1 MAESTK
7 NSQSGMPADPTRR
20 EFLKRSAMIAAAPLA
35 GRATHPS
42 AQSAQQEGNRPRT
55 QPNIL
60 IIHSDQFRWDF
71 ICAVG
76 LNPMA
81 NTPNLD
87 AMYRRGTVFQNFIT
101 NQPLCSPSRAC
112 LWTGQ
117 YATTNGVWKL
127 LWSDN
132 PRVGIK
138 PDAITLATQLRS
150 AGYSANYIGK
160 WHLAPHP
167 EAGLGYVPPQYRG
180 GFLDLWQASNVF
192 ELTTHPYHGT
202 IWDGNG
208 HPMEFKNIYRVDY
221 LTDLAEKFLR
231 QKHDKPF
238 LLVVSQLEPHQNNY
252 VNGFSP
258 PHGYA
263 EKFHNPYVPPDL
275 RPFPG
280 DWPYQ
285 LANYYGDIKAIDESV
300 GRILKTLKEENLE
313 DNTIVVFMSDHGC
326 HFRTRNS
333 EYKRS
338 PHESSV
344 HVPLMIQ
351 GPGFDNAQIIS
362 ELVSMIDVTPSIL
375 DHVGL
380 TVPQCMQGQSF
391 IPLIHDVKAR
401 QSWRNEV
408 FVQISDSETAR
419 SLRTPEWTYVAL
431 APSASP
437 NHDAGSMHYQ
447 DYQLYDNRGD
457 PAQIINLAGR
467 RDPPHLVHN
476 VGDRSITKI
485 TQDLRERLIAR
496 MVEAGEPR
504 PEIKP
509 WPYYP

>member
-1 MAESTK
+1 MADSEKIERSI
-7 NSQSGMPADPTRR
+7 SGGASTRR
-20 EFLKRSAMIAAAPLA
+20 AFLKQSAMVAAAPLA
-35 GRATHPS
+35 GSKVLSSVQDAGQSSHHPVK
-42 AQSAQQEGNRPRT
+42 
-55 QPNIL
+55 QPNIV

-71 ICAVG
+71 ICAAG
-76 LNPMA
+76 LNPMSY
-81 NTPNLD
+81 TPNLD

-138 PDAITLATQLRS
+138 PDAVTLATQLRA
-150 AGYSANYIGK
+150 AGYSTNYIGK

-180 GFLDLWQASNVF
+180 GFLDLWQAANVF
-192 ELTTHPYHGT
+192 ELTTYPYHGT
-202 IWDGNG
+202 IWDGDG
-208 HPMEFKNIYRVDY
+208 HPMEFKDIYRVDY

-238 LLVVSQLEPHQNNY
+238 LLVVSQLEPHQNNH

-258 PHGYA
+258 PHGYG
-263 EKFHNPYVPPDL
+263 EKFRNPYVPADL

-285 LANYYGDIKAIDESV
+285 LGNYYGDIKAIDESV
-300 GRILKTLKEENLE
+300 GRILSTLKQQNLE
-313 DNTIVVFMSDHGC
+313 DNTIVVFLSDHGC

-338 PHESSV
+338 PHESSI

-351 GPGFDNAQIIS
+351 GPGFNNGQVIS
-362 ELVSMIDVTPSIL
+362 ELVNMIDVTPSLL
-375 DHVGL
+375 DLVGL
-380 TVPQCMQGQSF
+380 PVPQCMQGQSF
-391 IPLIHDVKAR
+391 LPLMHDVKAR

-408 FVQISDSETAR
+408 FVQVSDSETAR
-419 SLRTPEWTYVAL
+419 ALRTPEWTYVAL
-431 APSASP
+431 APSARP

-467 RDPPHLVHN
+467 SDLPSLVHN
-476 VGDRSITKI
+476 VGDRSITEI
-485 TQDLRERLIAR
+485 TKHLRDRLIAR

-504 PEIKP
+504 PQISP
-509 WPYYP
+509 WVYYP